1 MPQPFRD
8 SALPEIGKYSCRGL
22 APVRLPGRGR
32 SNTWEIQEDG
42 RCKRV
47 SIRTTRDRW
56 FAFQPLEEGKKWKT
70 LDDVE
75 IVIVAAVDDRYD
87 PHSIKVYR
95 FDADEVRQRF
105 NAARAARIQA
115 ELIVHDDFGMW
126 VNLDD
131 DDSAGA
137 GLGAENTP
145 LATYP
150 LEELIGQNGAEADGI
165 RVGSDEDTAA
175 EASSAALHTV
185 AEVMDWARKRIAT
198 LSGARVEAVKLDCR
212 IET

>member
-1 MPQPFRD
+1 M
-8 SALPEIGKYSCRGL
+8 
-22 APVRLPGRGR
+22 PGRGR

-42 RCKRV
+42 RSKRV
-47 SIRTTRDRW
+47 SIRTTKDRW
-56 FAFQPLEEGKKWKT
+56 FAFQPLEGGKKWKT

-75 IVIVAAVDDRYD
+75 IVVVAAVDKRDD

-105 NAARAARIQA
+105 DAARAHRIQGG
-115 ELIVHDDFGMW
+115 LIVQDDFGMW
-126 VNLDD
+126 VNLDAD
-131 DDSAGA
+131 DTTGS
-137 GLGAENTP
+137 GLGAENAP

-165 RVGSDEDTAA
+165 RAGSDEDTAA
-175 EASSAALHTV
+175 GAAASSAALHTV